1 MILLEFYDIAP
12 IENIITSLTMPVD
25 KIFFI
30 GSGKAMDAKVK
41 KLENFLTKKDIDA
54 KVSLLHIDDLELS
67 QIVSLLES
75 IIENEDEIVVDLNG
89 GEDLLLVGMG
99 IVFERYKNLKKI
111 ELHRYNIKKGTV
123 SDCDGNG
130 IVYPTPKYSL
140 TVKENIELHGGAI
153 RSFGSAVNNVNELFV
168 DNDFRADVFNLWS
181 ICKKDPSAWNKHV
194 SLLNEVEAKAPS
206 DKFLIDYSLN
216 LSNVREK
223 DTVLS
228 FLKLLESKSCIQGL
242 NVKADKVS
250 YSYKNLKLKYCLDKA
265 GNVLEFVI
273 FILASELKN
282 KDGTPLYN
290 DAVNGVFIDWDGVIN
305 TGSSSKDV
313 ENEIDVFLMKGLV
326 PILIS
331 CKNGGVSADE
341 LYKLS
346 TVADRFGGGYARRVL
361 VTTKISGSEQSRD
374 ALRCRA
380 AEMDIEIIE
389 NVNLMSEAELS
400 NRLRNIRLSSKN

>member
-1 MILLEFYDIAP
+1 MILLEFFDVAP
-12 IENIITSLTMPVD
+12 IENIITGLTMPVD
-25 KIFFI
+25 KIFFL
-30 GSGKAMDAKVK
+30 GVGKVMDEKVK
-41 KLENFLTKKDIDA
+41 KLENFLVKKGINA
-54 KVSLLHIDDLELS
+54 KLSLVHIDGMELS

-89 GEDLLLVGMG
+89 GEDLLLVAMG
-99 IVFERYKNLKKI
+99 IVFERYKKHKKI

-130 IVYPTPKYSL
+130 IVYPTAKYSL

-153 RSFGSAVNNVNELFV
+153 RSFGAAVSDVNELFV
-168 DNDFRADVFNLWS
+168 DDEFRADVFNLWS
-181 ICKKDPSAWNKHV
+181 ICKKDPSAWNKNV
-194 SLLNEVEAKAPS
+194 SLLNETEAKASS

-216 LSNVREK
+216 LSTVKEK
-223 DTVLS
+223 DTALS
-228 FLKLLESKSCIQGL
+228 FLTLLESKSCIRDL
-242 NVKADKVS
+242 NVEADRVS
-250 YSYKNLKLKYCLDKA
+250 YSYKNLKIKYCLDKA

-290 DAVNGVFIDWDGVIN
+290 DAVNGVCIDWDGVIN

-331 CKNGGVSADE
+331 CKNGGVNADE

-389 NVNLMSEAELS
+389 NVNLMSESELS
-400 NRLRNIRLSSKN
+400 NRLSRIRLSSRD

>member
-12 IENIITSLTMPVD
+12 IENIITSLTMPVS

-30 GSGKAMDAKVK
+30 GVGKVMNEKAKR
-41 KLENFLTKKDIDA
+41 LENFLIKKGINA
-54 KVSLLHIDDLELS
+54 ELKLLHIDGMELS

-75 IIENEDEIVVDLNG
+75 VVESENEVVVDLNG
-89 GEDLLLVGMG
+89 GEDLLLVAMG
-99 IVFERYKNLKKI
+99 IVYERYKNLKKI

-130 IVYPTPKYSL
+130 ISYPTPKYSL

-153 RSFGSAVNNVNELFV
+153 RDFGFAVNELPI
-168 DNDFRADVFNLWS
+168 DKEFRTDVFNLWS
-181 ICKKDPSAWNKHV
+181 ICKKNPSAWNKNV
-194 SLLNEVEAKAPS
+194 SILNETEAKAFY
-206 DKFLIDYSLN
+206 DKYLLDYSLS
-216 LSNVREK
+216 LSEIREK
-223 DTVLS
+223 DRIVS
-228 FLKLLESKSCIQGL
+228 FLKLLESKFCIHGL
-242 NVKADKVS
+242 NIEKGKVF
-250 YSYKNLKLKYCLDKA
+250 YSYKNQKLKDCLDKA
-265 GNVLEFVI
+265 GNILELVV
-273 FILASELKN
+273 FILTSELKN

-290 DAVNGVFIDWDGVIN
+290 DVVNGVCIDWDGIIN
-305 TGSSSKDV
+305 PGSSSRDV

-326 PILIS
+326 PILVS
-331 CKNGGVSADE
+331 CKNGGVNADE

-346 TVADRFGGGYARRVL
+346 TVAERFGGGYARRVL

-389 NVNLMSEAELS
+389 NVNLMSDIELS
-400 NRLRNIRLSSKN
+400 NRLSHIRLSSRN